1 MMSKVLTSLKGAALW
16 VAGGIVLALIGAVTY
31 LTQNGNIAGSD
42 ALVIYVSILTG
53 VTGITT
59 AHVTGQQVT
68 AALNTPP
75 PGTVPIAAPAGAA
88 ADTTPGPA
96 I

>member
-1 MMSKVLTSLKGAALW
+1 MIGTMLTTLKGAALW

-31 LTQNGNIAGSD
+31 LTQNGNIAGAD

-75 PGTVPIAAPAGAA
+75 PVTAPVPAPSSGTAPTA
-88 ADTTPGPA
+88 TGPA

>member
-1 MMSKVLTSLKGAALW
+1 MTFMLTSLKGAALW
-16 VAGGIVLALIGAVTY
+16 VAGGVVLALIGAVTY

-42 ALVIYVSILTG
+42 ALVIFVSVLTG

-68 AALNTPP
+68 AALQTPP
-75 PGTVPIAAPAGAA
+75 PVQAA
-88 ADTTPGPA
+88 ATTPTAPPA
-96 I
+96 TTPQEATI

>member
-1 MMSKVLTSLKGAALW
+1 MGIMLTALKGGALY
-16 VAGGIVLALIGAVTY
+16 VAGGVVLALIGAVTY

-59 AHVTGQQVT
+59 AHVTGNQV
-68 AALNTPP
+68 ASALNTAPP
-75 PGTVPIAAPAGAA
+75 VQSTTAVPAPVAAANSTEVPI
-88 ADTTPGPA
+88 
-96 I
+96 

>member
-1 MMSKVLTSLKGAALW
+1 MLSVLTSLKGAALW

-31 LTQNGNIAGSD
+31 LTQNGNIAGAD
-42 ALVIYVSILTG
+42 ALVIYVSVLTG
-53 VTGITT
+53 VTGIT
-59 AHVTGQQVT
+59 HVTGQQVT

-75 PGTVPIAAPAGAA
+75 PVPGPPASPVAAPGAVPVE
-88 ADTTPGPA
+88 TP